1 MEFYSHKVYKLHLAE
16 IEIYKEIDKI
26 RGPYMDWP
34 KSIANIFE
42 RSYPRIGILSL
53 NDLVQEGNAA
63 FFKAWEKLDQDLLNK
78 QPDDAHRI
86 AIITNYMKTSI
97 KNTIRRAIAND
108 RDTIRIPENQYNK
121 KDPLQ
126 KQDIF
131 LTQTFSSFF
140 ESHLLDIPDEPYEYE
155 QEKINEIL
163 NTHMGNNLTS
173 VERQVVSMCFGID
186 QAYDTKKSFKAVA
199 EWFGKSEAWVRKIK
213 VDALKKL
220 REPQN
225 KEILLKN
232 LTDADIWRTGA

>member
-16 IEIYKEIDKI
+16 IELYKEIDKI

-53 NDLVQEGNAA
+53 NDLVQEGNVA
-63 FFKAWEKLDQDLLNK
+63 FFKAWNKLDQNLLDS
-78 QPDDAHRI
+78 QPDEAHRI
-86 AIITNYMKTSI
+86 AIITNYMKTNI

-140 ESHLLDIPDEPYEYE
+140 DSHLLDIPDEPYEYE

-186 QAYDTKKSFKAVA
+186 QAHDTKKSFKSVA